1 MGETRGAA
9 TKAEI
14 LGEAKV
20 LEEMGGE
27 WLPAHA
33 AAFCNV
39 SASFLRR
46 SSCPKLLKAMSGITG
61 NHRVTYKPADVRA
74 WNEARTVERCA

>member
-1 MGETRGAA
+1 MKKSE
-9 TKAEI
+9 
-14 LGEAKV
+14 L
-20 LEEMGGE
+20 LEEAALLEKMSGE

-46 SSCPKLLKAMSGITG
+46 SSCPKLLKTMAGVTG
-61 NHRVTYKPADVRA
+61 NHRVTYRPADVRA
-74 WNEARTVERCA
+74 WNDARTVERCA